1 MGGGAVLSVNLNQGI
16 SQTDFK
22 NIFEGY
28 YPKICRLLTCVLGN
42 QDTAEEVAQ
51 ETFAKLY
58 QTPPKELGN
67 LGGWLARVATNL
79 AYNRQRSD
87 NSRWK
92 REIGAER
99 ISQVKEPEEEL
110 LLAEEAALTRQALG
124 LIPERD
130 RVCILL
136 KFSGLGY
143 AEIARVIGVKE
154 SSVGT
159 ILARA
164 RTKFKA
170 EYIRLKGCENN
181 DL

>member
-1 MGGGAVLSVNLNQGI
+1 MKVQLGGGAVLSVNLNQGI

-99 ISQVKEPEEEL
+99 ISQ
-110 LLAEEAALTRQALG
+110 
-124 LIPERD
+124 
-130 RVCILL
+130 
-136 KFSGLGY
+136 
-143 AEIARVIGVKE
+143 
-154 SSVGT
+154 
-159 ILARA
+159 
-164 RTKFKA
+164 
-170 EYIRLKGCENN
+170 
-181 DL
+181 